1 MGQKYDLEILEELC
15 SAQHNLRGRS
25 RIGRFF
31 PSSPQFFSSLT
42 LFSFRWHSSFETVIF
57 WKAVAASRET
67 TLERLLFSLF
77 PSSSRLAAVASA
89 TLGQAMKLSISRSW
103 IEPESCMQASSSSSF
118 FSTRDFPFCSRPL
131 TEKKEKK
138 KKGENE
144 QTRAGFSKKRKT
156 TTPLDFL
163 VVLLLPPA
171 LWLVFIAAAVE
182 WTAACFYVLKPK
194 FTWWKSDEEH
204 GMSRSFFTLG
214 TKLLSS
220 IFLF

>member
-204 GMSRSFFTLG
+204 GMSRSFFYFRHKTA
-214 TKLLSS
+214 
-220 IFLF
+220 

>member
-1 MGQKYDLEILEELC
+1 
-15 SAQHNLRGRS
+15 
-25 RIGRFF
+25 
-31 PSSPQFFSSLT
+31 
-42 LFSFRWHSSFETVIF
+42 
-57 WKAVAASRET
+57 
-67 TLERLLFSLF
+67 
-77 PSSSRLAAVASA
+77 
-89 TLGQAMKLSISRSW
+89 MKLSISRSW

-156 TTPLDFL
+156 RLFGSIITSSSFMACFHRCCCGVDC
-163 VVLLLPPA
+163 
-171 LWLVFIAAAVE
+171 
-182 WTAACFYVLKPK
+182 AACFYVLKPK

-214 TKLLSS
+214 TKVLSS
-220 IFLF
+220 IFLFWKCQETKRKRRGFSYYAYDSTTLHNP

>member
-138 KKGENE
+138 KKKGENE

-204 GMSRSFFTLG
+204 GMSRSFFYFRHKTA
-214 TKLLSS
+214 
-220 IFLF
+220 